1 MPCTCLQTKPAEENF
16 NGKNKT
22 LISSRCVLV
31 QAQESQLHLPA
42 FFFMFI
48 LIDISLSST
57 EGVVRGPRTA
67 KMSDITL
74 CSDGGSWGHAEP
86 RWEVCSP
93 VGGSTGCL
101 CNLVEGSIVSGLSE
115 TLIA

>member
-1 MPCTCLQTKPAEENF
+1 
-16 NGKNKT
+16 
-22 LISSRCVLV
+22 
-31 QAQESQLHLPA
+31 
-42 FFFMFI
+42 
-48 LIDISLSST
+48 
-57 EGVVRGPRTA
+57 
-67 KMSDITL
+67 MSDITL

-115 TLIA
+115 ALIA